1 MQTCLGKQMNRLLA
15 FLVASVLLTNIALG
29 AEPDRLPADGTLP
42 ILAWGGPPQEHT
54 TVERF
59 RELAECGFTYNY
71 SGYGSDEAVAK
82 ALDVCRETGIKL
94 IFSSPSL
101 QSDPEG
107 TAKRFKDHPALG
119 GYYLRDEPPAN
130 LFPELAAWAKRIQSV
145 DTVHPCYINLFPNY
159 ADAGQLGTPTY
170 QQYVDRFIAE
180 VPVPLLSFDHYPVV
194 GQSLRGEWFANLEVF
209 SAAAHKADK
218 PFWAFALAVAHG
230 AYPIPTPAHLRVQA
244 YSNFAYGA
252 QGLQY
257 FTYWTQ
263 KSDTWDFHD
272 GPILNDGRRSVVYD
286 RVRDLNRELHALRG
300 VFLGASVVS
309 VGHTGANLPAGTR
322 RYEPAAPVRSLSTE
336 GDGAVVSLLS
346 KGESRRLLIVNR
358 DINKPMRLDVRF
370 DPEARV
376 RPVRKD
382 GALSE
387 PVTNDT
393 SEVAPGDASIFVWGK
408 P

>member
-1 MQTCLGKQMNRLLA
+1 MNRFLSLL
-15 FLVASVLLTNIALG
+15 LIPSLLTTFTFA
-29 AEPDRLPADGTLP
+29 AEPDRIPAEGVLPV
-42 ILAWGGPPQEHT
+42 LAWGGPPQEHT
-54 TVERF
+54 TIGRF
-59 RELAECGFTYNY
+59 RELADCGFTYNY

-82 ALDVCRETGIKL
+82 ALDVCQQTGIKL
-94 IFSSPSL
+94 VFSAPSL
-101 QSDPEG
+101 EKDPEG

-130 LFPELAAWAKRIQSV
+130 LFAELAVWARRVQSV
-145 DTVHPCYINLFPNY
+145 DAEHPCYINLFPNY

-170 QQYVDRFIAE
+170 PQYVDRFIAE

-194 GQSLRGEWFANLEVF
+194 GQSLRGEWYQNLEIF
-209 SAAAHKADK
+209 SAAARKADK

-230 AYPIPTPAHLRVQA
+230 PYPIPTPAHLRVQA

-272 GPILNDGRRSVVYD
+272 GPILNDGKRSVVYD
-286 RVRDLNRELHALRG
+286 RVRDLNRELHAVRG

-309 VGHTGANLPAGTR
+309 VGHTGAALPAGTR
-322 RYEPAAPVRSLSTE
+322 RYEPAAPVRSLATE
-336 GDGAVVSLLS
+336 GEGAVVSLLA
-346 KGESRRLLIVNR
+346 KGDSRRLLVVNR

-370 DPEARV
+370 DAGAGV
-376 RPVRKD
+376 RPVRKN
-382 GALSE
+382 GTFAP
-387 PVTNDT
+387 PVADHA
-393 SEVAPGDASIFVWGK
+393 SEVAPGDAEIFVWGK
-408 P
+408 F